1 MAIGNIFARMTVTR
15 NDQLPGYHT
24 IGIGG
29 HLTTTQ
35 GEAQELIN
43 GGARIT
49 YDLWGEDTFSDD
61 HLLHREAL
69 SMQATAQGLEFSS
82 GIGDVKSSALDED
95 WGRDELYVIVCLVR
109 GDGRVLRASQT
120 STVRGDF

>member
-1 MAIGNIFARMTVTR
+1 MAIGNILAHITVTQ

-29 HLTTTQ
+29 RLNTTQ
-35 GEAQELIN
+35 GEAQQLIN
-43 GGARIT
+43 AGHRIT

-69 SMQATAQGLEFSS
+69 SMQATPQGLEFSS
-82 GIGDVKSSALDED
+82 GIGDVESSVLDED
-95 WGRDELYVIVCLVR
+95 WGTDEVYVVVCLVR
-109 GDGRVLRASQT
+109 SDGRVLRASQT
-120 STVRGDF
+120 NTVRGDF